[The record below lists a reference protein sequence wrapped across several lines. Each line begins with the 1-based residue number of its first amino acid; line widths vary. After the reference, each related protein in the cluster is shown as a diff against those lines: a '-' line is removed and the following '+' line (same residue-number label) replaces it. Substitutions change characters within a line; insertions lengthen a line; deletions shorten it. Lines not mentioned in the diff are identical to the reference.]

1 MENIQDIDIK
11 RLEVNKGQVEGLPK
25 NPRFIRDERYK
36 ALVKSIEDAPE
47 MLKLRELLVVEHGKK
62 FVVIGGNM
70 RLRACKELGME
81 TVPCKVLPADT
92 PTAKLREYAIKD
104 NNGFGEDD
112 LDILANEWDAEELEE
127 WGVELPMDWDVDDAD
142 NDNGHSNDVKEIPQ
156 VEEMLNNCTRSAAK
170 EITEQFDKLKGF
182 SFITPSIAKFNFVR
196 FKYYNTPY
204 ARNNSLAFHE
214 QQFITAGDHGKGGYG
229 GSAYDGLISVY
240 DGDTNPERLRFVTG
254 EKFSSLI
261 SGSLPFAAYR
271 IPLDFPAELSRAL
284 CEEFIPKSGGKML
297 DPCSGWGGR
306 LVGFLAADIENA
318 TYTGIDASPLQ
329 VKGDLL
335 IYDTFKDV
343 CEESKRVSIA
353 VSPFEKYE
361 LQPNTFNFALTSPP
375 YFDTE
380 QYIGGEQS
388 HENYSNYDA
397 CREGFYAALIE
408 KVYAALIEKG
418 VFCLQ
423 IGSQRYPLLE
433 DGKRIAENI
442 GFKVEGVRAT
452 DMTNSFCGT
461 DEKKGEV
468 IIVLRK

>member
-1 MENIQDIDIK
+1 
-11 RLEVNKGQVEGLPK
+11 
-25 NPRFIRDERYK
+25 
-36 ALVKSIEDAPE
+36 
-47 MLKLRELLVVEHGKK
+47 
-62 FVVIGGNM
+62 
-70 RLRACKELGME
+70 
-81 TVPCKVLPADT
+81 
-92 PTAKLREYAIKD
+92 
-104 NNGFGEDD
+104 
-112 LDILANEWDAEELEE
+112 
-127 WGVELPMDWDVDDAD
+127 MDWDVDGQGDEGQG
-142 NDNGHSNDVKEIPQ
+142 NGHNNEVKEIPQ

-196 FKYYNTPY
+196 FKYYNAPY
-204 ARNNSLAFHE
+204 SRNNSLAFHE
-214 QQFITAGDHGKGGYG
+214 QQFVTIGDNN

-240 DGDTNPERLRFVTG
+240 DGTTKAERLRFVTG
-254 EKFSSLI
+254 EKFSTLI

-271 IPLDFPAELSRAL
+271 MPLDFPADLARSL
-284 CEEFIPKSGGKML
+284 CEEFMPKSGGKML

-306 LVGFLAADIENA
+306 LVGFLASNIENA

-343 CEESKRVSIA
+343 CEDSKRVNIV

-397 CREGFYAALIE
+397 WRDGFYTALIE
-408 KVYAALIEKG
+408 KVYTALIEKG

-433 DGKRIAENI
+433 DGKRIAEGV
-442 GFKVEGVRAT
+442 GFKVEDVRGT
-452 DMTNSFCGT
+452 DMINSFCGT
-461 DEKKGEV
+461 EEEKGEV
-468 IIVLRK
+468 VIVLRK